1 MAEGI
6 LPADLAALLQSELSR
21 VPLPPPG
28 RRSGVASI
36 ADLMTADLAGPPPPP
51 MLPTLGGS
59 GPPPVN
65 IGEFLE
71 ANAAAQSPAMPPID
85 WRSHIAP
92 NGRQVVGPPVQTGAM
107 TEVPPM
113 PSWANPLNV
122 AREALN
128 PLGIPAPPPMTVQS
142 PVRTLTGRER
152 NLTLP
157 TTIDF
162 THAPADDTRMLLAPF
177 TAGPMMR
184 GAGMVTDAVGDVAR
198 TVGASP
204 AGQFVGRQAASLAEF
219 LQQPHVGGPI
229 AATAITAATP
239 IVAEPPGSQAPSVP
253 AQPAIAQR
261 VLDAVF
267 GTGNRISHWLDGN
280 AQFAPT
286 DREEFFRQR
295 RTQRQSLEEAQ
306 RQAEERVRQS
316 QEYRNLVDDNML
328 KAADRLIQNAR
339 RSATERVQQ
348 SEAGRPTEEG
358 RIQREYDQHIAEMN
372 RLRSEFYNKSWTERG
387 GGVAT
392 LINAASYV
400 VPFLLAR
407 RGFNK
412 IADEGND
419 LIEAARRARQAGNA
433 ADEARALISL
443 DTWGNRALGRQA
455 WVALKAAAIPAEI
468 RAGGNVWDAYFLPEG
483 TGAQTRAHQRLT
495 HAFTSPSAFLQEY
508 GPHILG
514 GVATAAGARLTSQ
527 NLPRDVAAGEIAT
540 LRGTGYRP
548 PALLDR
554 VRGRGTPANSPEE
567 IGRIIE
573 GRRAATPSNPTPPPP
588 NPQPPNPNP
597 PPQTPI
603 APPSAGG
610 PPHEPGVTRYRNPR
624 TGEEIYLDAHGRWRG
639 PNRSGGTSWSSEPPS
654 SWERISQ
661 RGRGASM
668 AEFLMG

>member
-1 MAEGI
+1 MAEPI
-6 LPADLAALLQSELSR
+6 LPHDLATLLQAELSR
-21 VPLPPPG
+21 VPMAPPG
-28 RRSGVASI
+28 RPPGVATI
-36 ADLMTADLAGPPPPP
+36 AELLQAGLFDPNATADLMGPPPQP
-51 MLPTLGGS
+51 LPTLGRI
-59 GPPPVN
+59 GPSPVS
-65 IGEFLE
+65 IGQFLE
-71 ANAAAQSPAMPPID
+71 ANPGAQSPATPPLD
-85 WRSHIAP
+85 SRSHIAP
-92 NGRQVVGPPVQTGAM
+92 NGRQVVGPPVQIGAM
-107 TEVPPM
+107 TEVPQV
-113 PSWANPLNV
+113 PSWANPATV
-122 AREALN
+122 ARELLN
-128 PLGIPAPPPMTVQS
+128 PLGVPAPAPITVQS

-157 TTIDF
+157 STIDF
-162 THAPADDTRMLLAPF
+162 THEPASDTRMLLAPF

-184 GAGMVTDAVGDVAR
+184 GVGMAADAAGAAQRVAAA
-198 TVGASP
+198 TP
-204 AGQFVGRQAASLAEF
+204 AGQFVGRQGTSLAEF

-239 IVAEPPGSQAPSVP
+239 IVAEPPGSQAPPVA

-267 GTGNRISHWLDGN
+267 GAGNQISRWLDGN

-295 RTQRQSLEEAQ
+295 RTQRQSLEDAQ

-316 QEYRNLVDDNML
+316 QEYKDLVEDRRLTAANRLVDD
-328 KAADRLIQNAR
+328 AR
-339 RSATERVQQ
+339 RSAADRVRQ
-348 SEAGRPTEEG
+348 SEAGRPGEET
-358 RIQREYDQHIAEMN
+358 RIQQEYEQHIAEMN
-372 RLRSEFYNKSWTERG
+372 RRRSDFYNKSWTERG
-387 GGVAT
+387 GGIAT
-392 LINAASYV
+392 MINAASYV

-419 LIEAARRARQAGNA
+419 LIQTVRTARQAGNA
-433 ADEARALISL
+433 ADEARALLAL
-443 DTWGNRALGRQA
+443 DRWGNRAVGRQA

-527 NLPRDVAAGEIAT
+527 NQPRDVAAGEVAT

-548 PALLDR
+548 PTLTER

-573 GRRAATPSNPTPPPP
+573 SRRATA
-588 NPQPPNPNP
+588 PPNPNP
-597 PPQTPI
+597 PPPNPNP
-603 APPSAGG
+603 APPTG
-610 PPHEPGVTRYRNPR
+610 PFEPGVTRFRDPR
-624 TGEEIYLDAHGRWRG
+624 TGEERYLD
-639 PNRSGGTSWSSEPPS
+639 SGGNWQGRLPSGRNGFTGPPPAT
-654 SWERISQ
+654 WERISQ
-661 RGRGASM
+661 RGVPTM
-668 AEFLMG
+668 AQFLMG